1 MKRQPIIPEE
11 VWVVFWVMLV
21 VLALTIGLAAAK
33 NAPLIFIEVGRLV
46 A

>member
-1 MKRQPIIPEE
+1 MLWI
-11 VWVVFWVMLV
+11 MLV

-33 NAPLIFIEVGRLV
+33 NAPLIFIEVGRLE